1 MNDTLT
7 SRLRP
12 LGETSGS
19 AQRSPQHLALPMMSF
34 DLPREQEQLR
44 QEESYRGG
52 DRNAKTLV
60 KEAGLRVV
68 LTVMRSGAQLQE
80 HRAPGPIA
88 IQTLMGHIRLRTL
101 EDVVDLPVGHVVT
114 LLGDIAHIVEAV
126 EESAFLLTIAS
137 AER

>member
-12 LGETSGS
+12 LGETGGS
-19 AQRSPQHLALPMMSF
+19 AQRPPQHLALPMLSF
-34 DLPREQEQLR
+34 DLEREQEQLR
-44 QEESYRGG
+44 NEESYRAG

-60 KEAGLRVV
+60 KEPGLRVV

-80 HRAPGPIA
+80 HKAPGPIA

-101 EDVVDLPVGHVVT
+101 EDVVDVPAGHVVT
-114 LLGDIAHIVEAV
+114 LLGDIAHSVEAV
-126 EESAFLLTIAS
+126 EESSFLLTIA
-137 AER
+137 AV

>member
-19 AQRSPQHLALPMMSF
+19 AQRSPQHLALPMMRF

-60 KEAGLRVV
+60 
-68 LTVMRSGAQLQE
+68 RSPAS
-80 HRAPGPIA
+80 
-88 IQTLMGHIRLRTL
+88 
-101 EDVVDLPVGHVVT
+101 
-114 LLGDIAHIVEAV
+114 
-126 EESAFLLTIAS
+126 ESS
-137 AER
+137 SP

>member
-19 AQRSPQHLALPMMSF
+19 AERSPQHLALPTMSF
-34 DLPREQEQLR
+34 DLVHEQEQLR
-44 QEESYRGG
+44 QEESYRAG

-68 LTVMRSGAQLQE
+68 LTVMRSGARLQE
-80 HRAPGPIA
+80 HKTSGPISL
-88 IQTLMGHIRLRTL
+88 QTLAGYIRLRTA
-101 EDVVDLPVGHVVT
+101 EETVELPVGHIVT
-114 LLGDIAHIVEAV
+114 LLGDVAHDVEAV
-126 EESAFLLTIAS
+126 EESTFLLTIAS
-137 AER
+137 G

>member
-12 LGETSGS
+12 LGETGGS
-19 AQRSPQHLALPMMSF
+19 AQRPPQHLDLPMMSF
-34 DLPREQEQLR
+34 DLEREQEQLR
-44 QEESYRGG
+44 NEESYRAG

-60 KEAGLRVV
+60 KETGLRVV

-80 HRAPGPIA
+80 HKAPGPIA

-101 EDVVDLPVGHVVT
+101 EDVVDVPAGHVVT
-114 LLGDIAHIVEAV
+114 LLGDIAHSVEAV
-126 EESAFLLTIAS
+126 EESSFLLTIA
-137 AER
+137 AV

>member
-12 LGETSGS
+12 LGATSGS

-34 DLPREQEQLR
+34 DLEREQEQLR
-44 QEESYRGG
+44 NEESYRAG

-60 KEAGLRVV
+60 KEPGLRVV

-80 HRAPGPIA
+80 HKAPGPIA
-88 IQTLMGHIRLRTL
+88 IQALKGHIRLRTL
-101 EDVVDLPVGHVVT
+101 EDVVELPAGHVVT

-126 EESAFLLTIAS
+126 EESAFLLTIA
-137 AER
+137 ATER